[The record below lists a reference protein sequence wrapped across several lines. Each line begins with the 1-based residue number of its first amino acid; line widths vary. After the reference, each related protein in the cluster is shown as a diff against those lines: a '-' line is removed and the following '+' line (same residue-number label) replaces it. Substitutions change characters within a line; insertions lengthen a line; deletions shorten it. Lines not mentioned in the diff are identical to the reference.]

1 MVASARRS
9 RFTGCELVCVRCGSS
24 LWGVGVE
31 GKEGV
36 SLEEGVDGFQQ
47 EVGDA
52 EFGDETLGASLPGR
66 QDHVFV
72 AGGGNHEDRNVR
84 PGSFDFRGGR
94 ETVFPRHPD
103 IENHQIGVEL
113 HGFLNRFLAIGRL
126 ATYIKV
132 RTRLENGA
140 DGLTST
146 FVVIRNQDSEQSWRS
161 FSGICEAKRRLATEG
176 IWVSR
181 RIAVGAG
188 V

>member
-1 MVASARRS
+1 M
-9 RFTGCELVCVRCGSS
+9 
-24 LWGVGVE
+24 GVE

-47 EVGDA
+47 EVVDA
-52 EFGDETLGASLPGR
+52 EFGDETLGASLLGR

-72 AGGGNHEDRNVR
+72 ASSGNHEDRNVR
-84 PGSFDFRGGR
+84 PGIFDFRGSS
-94 ETVFPRHPD
+94 ETVFQRHPD
-103 IENHQIGVEL
+103 IEDHQIGVEL
-113 HGFLNRFLAIGRL
+113 QGLLNRFLAIGRL
-126 ATYIKV
+126 ATYINV
-132 RTRLENGA
+132 WTSLENGA

-161 FSGICEAKRRLATEG
+161 LSGICEAKKRLATEG

-181 RIAVGAG
+181 RIAVGVG